1 MPETKLARPDAST
14 DAPGAFVAFGHRDFR
29 LFQSGRF
36 LSTIGT
42 QMQGVAVGWQIYALT
57 GNALNL
63 GLVGLAQFLPAF
75 LCSPFAGHAA
85 DRFDRRLVL
94 VVCHAWLTLCSLA
107 LFLSSYAHES
117 QVLAIYAALAAI
129 GVARGLEGPSAQ
141 ALLPNLIPRE
151 HFQNAIVWN
160 SSVWQIAVVLGP
172 ALGGFMY
179 GALGPKNVYAASF
192 ALELATVSV
201 LLLQRSH
208 GERHKAGRDLQH
220 FVAGVRYVAKHPII
234 FGAISLDLFAVLFGG
249 AVALLPV
256 FARDILH
263 TGPRGLGLLRSAP
276 AVGAL
281 LVALWLAYR
290 PLRRHAGLL
299 MLGCV
304 ALFGLATILFGISHS
319 FWLSLF
325 ALALAGGADMVSVFV
340 RHTLVLLNTPDGM
353 RGRVAAVSHVF
364 IGASNELGEFE
375 SGLTAAWFGSV
386 PAVIIGGLGTCLV
399 VLIWGALF
407 PALRKADE
415 LGGAP
420 REAKP
425 SDALTGTSENANI
438 T

>member
-1 MPETKLARPDAST
+1 MSASSRPSEGT
-14 DAPGAFVAFGHRDFR
+14 PRSGAFIAFGHRDFR

-57 GNALNL
+57 GQAMNL

-75 LCSPFAGHAA
+75 LVSPFAGHAA

-94 VVCHAWLTLCSLA
+94 VLCHAWLTLCSLA
-107 LFLSSYAHES
+107 LYLSTYAHNS
-117 QVLAIYAALAAI
+117 QVFAIYVALAAI

-141 ALLPNLIPRE
+141 ALLPNLVPRE

-172 ALGGFMY
+172 ALGGFLY
-179 GALGPKNVYAASF
+179 GERGAPAVYAVSF
-192 ALELATVSV
+192 VLELATVVV
-201 LLLQRSH
+201 LVLQKSH
-208 GERHKAGRDLQH
+208 GERHKAGRDLRD
-220 FVAGVRYVAKHPII
+220 FVAGIRYVGKSPII

-281 LVALWLAYR
+281 IVALWLAYR
-290 PLRRHAGLL
+290 PLRRHAGVV

-304 ALFGLATILFGISHS
+304 ALFGGATILFGLSHS

-325 ALALAGGADMVSVFV
+325 ALALAGAADMVSVFV
-340 RHTLVLLNTPDGM
+340 RHTLVLLNTPDDM

-375 SGLTAAWFGSV
+375 SGLTAAWFGAV
-386 PAVIIGGLGTCLV
+386 PAVIIGGIGTCLV
-399 VLIWGALF
+399 VLVWSTLF
-407 PALRKADE
+407 PALRRADE
-415 LGGAP
+415 LGGAA
-420 REAKP
+420 REPKP
-425 SDALTGTSENANI
+425 VEGLDGTSENANI

>member
-1 MPETKLARPDAST
+1 MPAIH
-14 DAPGAFVAFGHRDFR
+14 PGTNTAGHAFIAFEHRDFR
-29 LFQSGRF
+29 LFQGGRF

-57 GNALNL
+57 GQALNL

-94 VVCHAWLTLCSLA
+94 VVCHAWLMLCSLA
-107 LFLSSYAHES
+107 LYLSTYARES
-117 QVLAIYAALAAI
+117 QVLSIYIALAAI

-141 ALLPNLIPRE
+141 ALLPNLVPRE

-172 ALGGFMY
+172 ALGGFLY
-179 GALGPKNVYAASF
+179 GARGAQQVYAASF
-192 ALELATVSV
+192 VLELGTVSV
-201 LLLQRSH
+201 LLLQKSQ
-208 GERHKAGRDLQH
+208 GERHRAGRDAKD
-220 FVAGVRYVAKHPII
+220 FIAGVRYVQKNPII

-290 PLRRHAGLL
+290 PLRRHAGVI

-304 ALFGLATILFGISHS
+304 ALFGVATVLFGISHS

-340 RHTLVLLNTPDGM
+340 RHTLVLLNTPDDM

-386 PAVIIGGLGTCLV
+386 QAVIIGGVGTCLV
-399 VLIWGALF
+399 VLIWSALF

-415 LGGAP
+415 LGGAA
-420 REAKP
+420 REPKVVEG
-425 SDALTGTSENANI
+425 LTGANENADI
-438 T
+438 G